1 MAALWWHSSKRQ
13 LANGQPIASFNQF
26 LANIMNNHGFQNTH
40 GNELEAAGGK
50 NNCWVSVGHF
60 NISGALY
67 WEIVMGSAED
77 AQPAEAAVKDR
88 HVRAVV
94 VACEPRCAARERPL
108 PPAAVTGRPG
118 YR

>member
-13 LANGQPIASFNQF
+13 LANGQPIAAFNQF

-77 AQPAEAAVKDR
+77 AQTAEATVNE
-88 HVRAVV
+88 VV
-94 VACEPRCAARERPL
+94 SAFQGIGTL
-108 PPAAVTGRPG
+108 
-118 YR
+118 